1 MEQVVGFEP
10 TPSAWKAEM
19 LAADTIPAYKLHF
32 IIRDAELDNVN
43 DNNLTYLNLACTSLL
58 FVNKYFHTE
67 GLQNTSNQ

>member
-43 DNNLTYLNLACTSLL
+43 DNNFTYLSLVCTSLL
-58 FVNKYFHTE
+58 FRNNTYWCK
-67 GLQNTSNQ
+67 GLQNTPN